1 MLPPVPGIDSSK
13 VYTNDNVMRL
23 DELPARMVVIGGGV
37 IAAEFSHVFSA
48 FGTEVTQLN
57 RSSRLL
63 RGVDEEVVARFE
75 EAASKQ
81 WNIVKDASL
90 SEIRETPTAA

>member
-1 MLPPVPGIDSSK
+1 MLPSVPGIDSQK
-13 VYTNDNVMRL
+13 VYTNDTIMRL

-48 FGTEVTQLN
+48 LGTEVTQIN
-57 RSSRLL
+57 RSSRSL
-63 RGVDEEVVARFE
+63 RGVDAEVVERFE

-81 WNIVKDASL
+81 WNIVKDAGL
-90 SEIRETPTAA
+90 RNP